1 MCFISKNGSY
11 FCVYPAVEAHT
22 ERRPA
27 CFACPSTVYCRGH
40 HLPSVRVGISASTHQ
55 PPRPSALFTHQP
67 PNESLAECHIT
78 QQRVCVCCNSVFLFH
93 CCSKDFY
100 CSETLRQRP
109 LILWAKIKR
118 DYWEAQLSGY

>member
-11 FCVYPAVEAHT
+11 FCVYPAVKAHT
-22 ERRPA
+22 ESRPA

-40 HLPSVRVGISASTHQ
+40 HLPSVRVRISASTHQ

-78 QQRVCVCCNSVFLFH
+78 QQRVCVRVATP
-93 CCSKDFY
+93 CSF
-100 CSETLRQRP
+100 ST
-109 LILWAKIKR
+109 A
-118 DYWEAQLSGY
+118 AQKTFIAVRL